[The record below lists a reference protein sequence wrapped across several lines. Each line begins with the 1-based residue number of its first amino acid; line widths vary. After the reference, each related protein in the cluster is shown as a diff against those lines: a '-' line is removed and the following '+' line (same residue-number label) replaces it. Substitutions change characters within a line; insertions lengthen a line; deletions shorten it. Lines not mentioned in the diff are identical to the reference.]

1 MNETTNDWF
10 GPDSATFGDRLAGAR
25 EHAGMTQAKMAER
38 LGVELATLQAWEDDM
53 AEPRAN
59 RLSMMAGL
67 LNVSM
72 TWLMNGTGDGLDSP
86 LAYSDQSDGTKDILL
101 EIRAIRSEMMH
112 SAERLGRLEKRLRA
126 SQLDPVE

>member
-1 MNETTNDWF
+1 MNETTTDWF
-10 GPDSATFGDRLAGAR
+10 GPDAATFGDRLAGAR
-25 EHAGMTQAKMAER
+25 ENAGMTQAQMAER
-38 LGVELATLQAWEDDM
+38 LGVELATLQAWENDM

-86 LAYSDQSDGTKDILL
+86 LPYSDQSDGTKDILL
-101 EIRAIRSEMMH
+101 EIRAIRSEMIR

>member
-25 EHAGMTQAKMAER
+25 EHAGMTQAQMAER
-38 LGVELATLQAWEDDM
+38 LGVELASLQAWEDDM
-53 AEPRAN
+53 SEPRAN

-72 TWLMNGTGDGLDSP
+72 TWLINGTGAGLDSP
-86 LAYSDQSDGTKDILL
+86 QQGTELSENTKDILL
-101 EIRAIRSEMMH
+101 EIRSIRSEMLNN
-112 SAERLGRLEKRLRA
+112 AEKMARLEKRLRA
-126 SQLDPVE
+126 AQLDAVE

>member
-10 GPDSATFGDRLAGAR
+10 GPDAATFGDRLAGAR
-25 EHAGMTQAKMAER
+25 EYTGMTQAQMAER
-38 LGVELATLQAWEDDM
+38 LGVELASLQAWEDDL

-72 TWLMNGTGDGLDSP
+72 TWLMNGTGAGLDSP
-86 LAYSDQSDGTKDILL
+86 QDQTEMSDNTKDILL
-101 EIRAIRSEMMH
+101 EIRSIRSDML
-112 SAERLGRLEKRLRA
+112 SNAEKLARLEKRLRA
-126 SQLDPVE
+126 TQLDPAE